1 MKKLLPYLFALAP
14 FASFAQTND
23 WAVCDLL
30 SVNNAKIEEE
40 QIGDAKFFNLAV
52 VVENISP
59 DDLPEAVCVY
69 ASIDG
74 ETLTG
79 GSCFPAFASGDT
91 RKATFQLD
99 EEIVNTDFVV
109 EVKLKSNLNDE
120 EYCLRDINVASLNV
134 EELDLQGVPFTV
146 SFFDIT
152 GRVVN
157 QPTRDGLYIRQKN
170 YENGVQLTEKV
181 YFRN

>member
-1 MKKLLPYLFALAP
+1 MKKLLPYLFALVP
-14 FASFAQTND
+14 FGSFAQSND

-30 SVNNAKIEEE
+30 SINTAKIEEE

-52 VVENISP
+52 VVANISTE
-59 DDLPEAVCVY
+59 DLPEAVCVY

-79 GSCFPAFASGDT
+79 SQCFPAFAGGDT

-120 EYCLRDINVASLNV
+120 EYCLIAINVASLNV
-134 EELDLQGVPFTV
+134 EEFDLQNVPFTI

-157 QPTRDGLYIRQKN
+157 EPTSDGLYVRQKN
-170 YENGVQLTEKV
+170 YENGVQLTEKI
-181 YFRN
+181 YLRN

>member
-1 MKKLLPYLFALAP
+1 MKKLLPYLFALVP

-23 WAVCDLL
+23 WAVCNLL
-30 SVNNAKIEEE
+30 EVNTAKIEEE
-40 QIGDAKFFNLAV
+40 DIAGTKFFNLAV

-74 ETLTG
+74 ETLSG

-99 EEIVNTDFVV
+99 AEIVNTDFVV

-120 EYCLRDINVASLNV
+120 DYCLRNVNVASLSV
-134 EELDLQGVPFTV
+134 EELDLQGVPFTI

-157 QPTRDGLYIRQKN
+157 QPTTDGLYIRQKN
-170 YENGVQLTEKV
+170 YDNGVQFTDKV